1 MKQMLKTFKNRNRE
15 RNKNLNNLE
24 ITQNIWE
31 NMQKICYKKFT

>member
-1 MKQMLKTFKNRNRE
+1 MLKTFKNRNRE

-24 ITQNIWE
+24 ITQNVWK